1 MKFKTVVITKKKLA
15 VFFAVCLSVPA
26 LAAAVKFMPE
36 KTVSVFK
43 TEDNIYEDILSEGL
57 PNGEEKSLNIKS
69 VLSKI
74 LGFDIDEPETI
85 ISEYSPVFD
94 GTTSAGEEPEEID
107 EAEETPAEDMPRE
120 TAEDTAENTPIYEPP
135 LPDKEQIDTAVNLQM
150 NNATEYDVDLSA
162 LCANELPFEVNS
174 GEAQVLV
181 IHTHTTECYDGDQ
194 MNGETERSID
204 DAVNV
209 IAVGNEI
216 CAVLEENGIKTI
228 HDTTYHDYPSYQGSY
243 TRALSTIETQLANN
257 PSIQIVLDI
266 HRDAFVYSDG
276 SKLAVTC
283 EQNGISAAQV
293 MLVVGTNSMGLWH
306 DNWQD
311 NLTFAAKIQNAA
323 EIMYPGL
330 MRPINLRT
338 ERFNEH
344 MTKGSLIL
352 EVGSNGNTLSQA
364 KEGARYVA
372 RAIAAVLNAK

>member
-15 VFFAVCLSVPA
+15 VFFAVCLSVPV
-26 LAAAVKFMPE
+26 LAAAVKFMP
-36 KTVSVFK
+36 KRTVSVFK

-57 PNGEEKSLNIKS
+57 PSNEEKSLNIKS
-69 VLSKI
+69 VLNKI

-94 GTTSAGEEPEEID
+94 GTTSANEETEKID
-107 EAEETPAEDMPRE
+107 ETEETPAEDTPQE
-120 TAEDTAENTPIYEPP
+120 TAEDTPVYEPP
-135 LPDKEQIDTAVNLQM
+135 LPGKEQIDTAVNLQM

-162 LCANELPFEVNS
+162 LCARSLPFEVNRD
-174 GEAQVLV
+174 EAQVLV

-194 MNGETERSID
+194 MNGETERSTD
-204 DAVNV
+204 DNVNV

-283 EQNGISAAQV
+283 EQNGIAAAQV
-293 MLVVGTNSMGLWH
+293 MLVVGMNSMGLWH

-352 EVGSNGNTLSQA
+352 EVGSNGNTLLQA